1 MNISETLTSIAK
13 IALHP
18 RRATVRTAERKEPI
32 IILGNGPSLN
42 DTMRDHA
49 DSLKKNTLLAVN
61 YSANTPVFTELKP
74 EFYVLAD
81 PHFFEKSDDPNV
93 ELLIKNLDAVT
104 WRMTLC
110 IPFGANPPL
119 SNPLLTIERF
129 PMTGVE
135 GSAWIERLAY
145 SLKVGMP
152 RPRNVLIPS
161 IMLSIWL
168 GFKQIYIV
176 GADHSWMESIH
187 VNERN
192 EVVSIQP
199 HYYEEDERE
208 VKRSREV
215 YMHIRLHEV
224 IHSFY
229 VAFRAYHQ
237 IQRYV
242 QKRGGMEIFNS
253 TPVSYIDAFPRRP
266 LP

>member
-1 MNISETLTSIAK
+1 MNISETLLSLGK
-13 IALHP
+13 LMLHP
-18 RRATVRTAERKEPI
+18 RRATVKPRPRTEPL

-49 DSLKKNTLLAVN
+49 DSLARHPLLAVN
-61 YSANTPVFTELKP
+61 YAANTPVFAQLKP

-93 ELLIKNLDAVT
+93 ALLLSNLNAVS
-104 WRMTLC
+104 WAMTLFL
-110 IPFGANPPL
+110 PFGATPHFD
-119 SNPLLTIERF
+119 NPLLRIERY

-135 GSAWIERLAY
+135 GSALLERLAY
-145 SLKVGMP
+145 GARLGMP

-161 IMLSIWL
+161 IMLGIWM
-168 GFKQIYIV
+168 GFTEIYIV

-192 EVVSIQP
+192 EVVTIQP
-199 HYYEEDERE
+199 HFYKEDERE
-208 VKRSREV
+208 VERVRV
-215 YMHIRLHEV
+215 DYMHRPLYQV
-224 IHSFY
+224 VYSFY

-237 IQRYV
+237 IQRFV
-242 QKRGGMEIFNS
+242 ARRGVAIYNS